1 MRLSKRILQKL
12 DADRVRRV
20 NEIYHNLEN
29 AGYDQLHEDIP
40 QFEESFWRE
49 AAGKYIDRSAPTTW
63 LDYGAGTGFVAVSI
77 AEHLRAGDTLMCCD
91 VSGEMLAV
99 CEARLEGKSLP
110 CHCVFEKIDGKTIPA
125 PSGAVDIISVNSV
138 LHHVFDL
145 NSFATECERVL
156 KPGGLLIAAHEPNAD
171 KSLPFSG
178 RLLRCLATV
187 VFRPRTILFRITE
200 WSPLSER
207 LLRWV
212 TSRVSPKYRK
222 RNAMLAEVTRQI
234 RQQGL
239 FDFDLRGT
247 EIQQIVDFHSQE
259 GFARDDLLG
268 RVFGR
273 FTLVECRTY
282 GHLGFFPSGR
292 AARAVDGYLRGR
304 WPSGGREICFVLRR
318 MPITE
323 GV

>member
-1 MRLSKRILQKL
+1 MRLSKRILQRL

-49 AAGKYIDRSAPTTW
+49 AAGKYIDRRAPITW
-63 LDYGAGTGFVAVSI
+63 LDYGAGTGFVALSV
-77 AEHLRAGDTLMCCD
+77 AEHLRAEDTLICCD

-99 CEARLEGKSLP
+99 CEERLNGKSLP
-110 CHCVFEKIDGKTIPA
+110 CRCLFEKIDGKTIPA
-125 PSGAVDIISVNSV
+125 PSDAVDIISVNSV
-138 LHHVFDL
+138 LHHMFDL
-145 NSFATECERVL
+145 DSFAAECERVL
-156 KPGGLLIAAHEPNAD
+156 KPDGLLIVAHEPNAER
-171 KSLPFSG
+171 SLPFSG
-178 RLLRCLATV
+178 CLLRRLATM

-222 RNAMLAEVTRQI
+222 RNAMLAEVARQI
-234 RQQGL
+234 RQEGL

-273 FTLVECRTY
+273 FTRVEFRTY

-292 AARAVDGYLRGR
+292 AARAVDGYLRRR
-304 WPSGGREICFVLRR
+304 WPGGGREICFVLRR
-318 MPITE
+318 VPITE

>member
-1 MRLSKRILQKL
+1 MRLSRRILQRL

-29 AGYDQLHEDIP
+29 ASYDQLHEDIP
-40 QFEESFWRE
+40 QFEERFWRE
-49 AAGKYIDRSAPTTW
+49 AAGKYIDRSTPITW
-63 LDYGAGTGFVAVSI
+63 LDYGAGTGFVAVSV
-77 AEHLRAGDTLMCCD
+77 AEHLRAGDTLICCD

-99 CEARLEGKSLP
+99 CKERLDGKSLP
-110 CHCVFEKIDGKTIPA
+110 CRHLFEKIDGTAIPA
-125 PSGAVDIISVNSV
+125 PSSAVDIISVNSV
-138 LHHVFDL
+138 LHHMYDL
-145 NSFATECERVL
+145 DGFAAECVRVL
-156 KPGGLLIAAHEPNAD
+156 NPGGLLIVAHEPNAD
-171 KSLPFSG
+171 RSLPFSG

-212 TSRVSPKYRK
+212 TSRISPKYRK
-222 RNAMLAEVTRQI
+222 RNAMLAEVARQI

-247 EIQQIVDFHSQE
+247 EIQQIVDFHSQQ
-259 GFARDDLLG
+259 GFVRDDLLG

-273 FTLVECRTY
+273 FTLVEFRTY
-282 GHLGFFPSGR
+282 GHLGFFPGGR
-292 AARAVDGYLRGR
+292 AAQAIERYLRGR
-304 WPSGGREICFVLRR
+304 WPGGGREICFVLRR